1 MNTRYA
7 ATVLLALGLSGC
19 ACSRS
24 APPATAAVPQDGEP
38 AAPAAAGPA
47 ATFESVRID
56 GVPHVVQKP
65 DFCGEACAEMWLRK
79 LGHDIDQDQVFDRTG
94 IDPLKARGA
103 WAPDLE
109 KSLEDIGFD
118 VGEVWYRF
126 APSKADRE
134 LSRLFGEM
142 HADLVAG
149 IPSIVC
155 MRADPDNADSEHFR
169 LVLGYDAADDEVI
182 YHEPGDAD
190 GAYSPIERAK
200 FLDQWPLKYGDDEW
214 TVIRLRLEAK
224 TISAHPPAAGS
235 PAATFTDAD
244 YAQHMMQLRRMMPD
258 EFTALIEPPFVVIGD
273 EDPDTVAFRASHTV
287 RWATALLKQDY
298 FARDPDRIIDIWLFG
313 SEQSYEHYTVELFAE
328 EPDTPFG
335 FYSPKH
341 DALLMN
347 IATGGG
353 TLVHEIVHPFVAAN
367 IPSCPAWI
375 NEGLGSL
382 YEACGER
389 GGHIRGLTN
398 WRLAG
403 LQRAIGQDMSP
414 TFEHLTSRNDEQF
427 YGDDSGIYYAQSRY
441 LFYYLEQ
448 QGLLRRLVRDY
459 VANQAQDPSG
469 YQTLQT
475 VLGNPDMAEFEQ
487 QWRDFVMALEYP
499 PAT

>member
-7 ATVLLALGLSGC
+7 ATVLLALGLNGC

-24 APPATAAVPQDGEP
+24 APASTATAAVLDDGEP
-38 AAPAAAGPA
+38 ATPAASGPA
-47 ATFESVRID
+47 DTYESVRIE
-56 GVPHVVQKP
+56 GVPHVQQKP

-79 LGHDIDQDQVFDRTG
+79 LGHDIDQDQVFDRAG
-94 IDPLKARGA
+94 IDPLAARGA
-103 WAPDLE
+103 WAPDL
-109 KSLEDIGFD
+109 KRSLEDIGFD
-118 VGEVWYRF
+118 VGKVWYRF
-126 APSKADRE
+126 APAKADRE
-134 LSRLFGEM
+134 LRRLFGEM
-142 HADLVAG
+142 HTDLQAG
-149 IPSIVC
+149 IPSIIC
-155 MRADPDNADSEHFR
+155 MRADPANADSEHFR
-169 LVLGYDAADDEVI
+169 LIVGYDAADDEVI
-182 YHEPGDAD
+182 YHEPGAAN
-190 GAYSPIERAK
+190 GAYSPIARAK
-200 FLDQWPLKYGDDEW
+200 FIDQWPLKYGDEEW
-214 TVIRLRLEAK
+214 TVIRLRLAAG
-224 TISAHPPAAGS
+224 TIDAHPPAA
-235 PAATFTDAD
+235 TFTSAD
-244 YAQHMMQLRRMMPD
+244 YAQHMMQLRTILPD
-258 EFTALIEPPFVVIGD
+258 GFTVVLEPPFVVIGD
-273 EDPDTVAFRASHTV
+273 EDPDTVAFRATHTV
-287 RWATALLKQDY
+287 RWATALLKQDF

-313 SEQSYEHYTVELFAE
+313 DETSYGRYTVELFNE

-389 GGHIRGLTN
+389 EGRIRGLTN

-414 TFEHLTSRNDEQF
+414 TFEHLTSLNDDPF

-448 QGLLRRLVRDY
+448 KGLLRRLVRDY
-459 VANQAQDPSG
+459 VANQAQDPTG
-469 YQTLQT
+469 YQTLQA
-475 VLGNPDMAEFEQ
+475 VLGNPDMAAFEQ
-487 QWRDFVMALEYP
+487 QWRDFVMTLEYP